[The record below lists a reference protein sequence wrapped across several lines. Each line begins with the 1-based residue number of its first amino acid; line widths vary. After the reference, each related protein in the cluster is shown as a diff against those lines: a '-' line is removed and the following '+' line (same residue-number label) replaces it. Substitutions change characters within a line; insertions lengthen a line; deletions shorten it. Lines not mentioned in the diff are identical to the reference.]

1 MARCRIFGRR
11 TSLHRRLNFCPEHF
25 QDCGYFPFLGVLRL
39 RGEMCIF
46 EVVFPFSEHG
56 QLLQPAVKL
65 FNEDIAY
72 WGHGPP
78 ASEWP
83 PLDSTYRGGVLAF
96 LNGVFHL
103 SADLNPE
110 AVGG

>member
-1 MARCRIFGRR
+1 
-11 TSLHRRLNFCPEHF
+11 
-25 QDCGYFPFLGVLRL
+25 
-39 RGEMCIF
+39 MCIF

-103 SADLNPE
+103 SAGLNPE
-110 AVGG
+110 AVGGPTDIGLLDSNGAWWIRRKDFDKLSPFERKLPAEE